1 MKSFKNIALAIGL
14 LALILFLANLFLPE
28 NASRVGSSFTR
39 STPAISYP
47 MKFAFL
53 IALIYLI
60 GAYFFKGKKLILGYL
75 ILVGL
80 NLIYLL
86 YCLKTYVE
94 SS

>member
-1 MKSFKNIALAIGL
+1 MKLLKNIALAVGL

-28 NASRVGSSFTR
+28 NASRVGSSFTS

-53 IALIYLI
+53 SALIYLVA
-60 GAYFFKGKKLILGYL
+60 AYFLKGKKLILGYL

-80 NLIYLL
+80 NLIYLI

-94 SS
+94 SN